1 MYIIRGLDATLRGPA
16 CAAGMWAHSLGA
28 ACRQDKAF
36 AADVSLQT
44 ASRNPSTTRPEHAPR
59 TAAFFLGRTE
69 TAMRIGIPKETKTL
83 EGRVALVP
91 AAAGDLVNRGHEVW
105 IEQGAGLKSGF
116 KDEDYTR
123 LGVKI
128 APDAA
133 ALYEKG
139 ELIVKVKEPIE
150 GDLQHLRRDH
160 LLFCYLH
167 LAPLPELTRRLLD
180 IGLTGVA
187 FETVELDD
195 GSLPLLAPMS
205 IIAGKI
211 GVQVGTH
218 LLHQP
223 MGGKGKL
230 LGGLPSTERGKVV
243 VFGAGAA
250 GGNAAALAAAG
261 GANVV
266 VFEKRQDRME
276 AMMRLGNNVTALYP
290 YDEVVAREVA
300 SADLVIGAVLVTG
313 AVAPHVVTREMLKGM
328 EDGSVVVDISIDQG
342 GCFETSRPTTWKEPT
357 YVEEGV
363 THFAVTNMPGA
374 VPQTS
379 SQAICA
385 AILPWVN
392 KLASGNWRDSKPLLR
407 GINVEGG
414 RIVHPAL
421 QGMKV

>member
-1 MYIIRGLDATLRGPA
+1 
-16 CAAGMWAHSLGA
+16 
-28 ACRQDKAF
+28 
-36 AADVSLQT
+36 
-44 ASRNPSTTRPEHAPR
+44 
-59 TAAFFLGRTE
+59 
-69 TAMRIGIPKETKTL
+69 MRIGVPKETKTL

-105 IEQGAGLKSGF
+105 LETGAGLKSGF
-116 KDEDYTR
+116 RDEQYTQ
-123 LGVKI
+123 LGVNI

-150 GDLQHLRRDH
+150 GDLALLRKDH

-167 LAPLPELTRRLLD
+167 LAAEPALTRRLLD

-187 FETVELDD
+187 FETVELPNGD
-195 GSLPLLAPMS
+195 LPLLAPMS
-205 IIAGKI
+205 VIAGKI
-211 GVQVGTH
+211 ATQVGTT

-223 MGGKGKL
+223 NGGKGKL

-243 VFGAGAA
+243 VFGAGMA
-250 GGNAAALAAAG
+250 GGASAALAAAG
-261 GANVV
+261 GSNVV
-266 VFEKRQDRME
+266 VFEMRADRMDE
-276 AMMRLGNNVTALYP
+276 MMRLGNNVTALYP
-290 YDEVVAREVA
+290 YENVVAREVA
-300 SADLVIGAVLVTG
+300 TADLVIGAVLVTG
-313 AVAPHVVTREMLKGM
+313 ARAPHVLTREMLKGM

-342 GCFETSRPTTWKEPT
+342 GCFETSRPTNWKDPT

-363 THFAVTNMPGA
+363 THFCVTNMPGS

-392 KLASGNWRDSKPLLR
+392 KLATGSAWRNDPALVK
-407 GINVEGG
+407 GINVEAG
-414 RIVHPAL
+414 RLVHPAL
-421 QGMKV
+421 QDMQD